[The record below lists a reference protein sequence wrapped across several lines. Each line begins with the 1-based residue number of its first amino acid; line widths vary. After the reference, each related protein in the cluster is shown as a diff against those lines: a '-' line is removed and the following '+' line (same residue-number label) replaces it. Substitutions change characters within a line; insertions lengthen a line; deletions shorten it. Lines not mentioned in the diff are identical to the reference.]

1 MTLLRR
7 FPSLWVVLVCL
18 FAGRGFGA
26 ESVGA
31 PPTPAPSAVSTN
43 DPVEVSYQKLLVD
56 DDQAHEEIDQWIKD
70 SAEFE
75 KAGASPSKAN
85 LKARIEQRLALVDK
99 AYKDFLDLHPK
110 HARAHLAYGSF
121 LHDLSD
127 EDGGVDHWEKSR
139 ELDPS
144 NPAVW
149 NNLANYYG
157 HRSPVTNAFVYYAK
171 AIDLNPKEAV
181 YVWNLATTVYL
192 FRVDA
197 MSFYG
202 LDETGVFDKSLDL
215 YRKAVSLDP
224 SNFILVTDYANSFY
238 GTKPPRY
245 EEGIVAWNDA
255 LKVAGDDIEREGVRI
270 HLARCKL
277 NLKRFDEASAE
288 LSLVTNEMYA
298 SLKKRLGERIAEG
311 RTAATTTNAPAAQAI
326 EARK

>member
-1 MTLLRR
+1 MTLFPR
-7 FPSLWVVLVCL
+7 FLSLWLVLVCL
-18 FAGRGFGA
+18 CAGRGVGA
-26 ESVGA
+26 ETVVAPAAPASSV
-31 PPTPAPSAVSTN
+31 VSTN
-43 DPVEVSYQKLLVD
+43 DPVEASYQKLLVD
-56 DDQAHEEIDQWIKD
+56 DDQAHDEIDQWIKE

-75 KAGASPSKAN
+75 KAGAGPSKAN
-85 LKARIEQRLALVDK
+85 LKARIQQRLAIVDK

-127 EDGGVDHWEKSR
+127 EDGGVDHWEKAR

-202 LDETGVFDKSLDL
+202 LDETGVFDKSLGL

-224 SNFILVTDYANSFY
+224 TNFILATDYANSFY

-245 EEGIVAWNDA
+245 QDGIVAWNEA

-270 HLARCKL
+270 HLARCQL
-277 NLKRFDEASAE
+277 NLKRFDEASAQ
-288 LSLVTNEMYA
+288 LSLVRNEMYA
-298 SLKKRLGERIAEG
+298 SLKKRLGERIVEG
-311 RTAATTTNAPAAQAI
+311 LAATATTNAPPAQAT
-326 EARK
+326 ESRK